1 MIVNG
6 VVEPMNWHTYLCCLS
21 MTTVMPI
28 ETNVPLHQAM
38 HLAEHKLIVRERYLA
53 AVLGEVLKAA

>member
-1 MIVNG
+1 LPSYDN
-6 VVEPMNWHTYLCCLS
+6 S
-21 MTTVMPI
+21 MPI

-38 HLAEHKLIVRERYLA
+38 HLAEHKLIVHERYLA